1 MLQQLS
7 RCRAM
12 PITMR
17 SRRLGGSHGL
27 VPTRMHLQGNNLV
40 QSKHHSTGGAG
51 STKDSKEFSIPIS
64 AIAGITAL
72 SVGIAISS
80 DDGAKAKVRNITKA
94 SLNIANL
101 ISTVA
106 VILVDYA
113 VTIQFVKYNSKGLLN
128 EDELTNSLKKY
139 QSLQEEYTIKQILAT
154 KNNQSDEANHWK
166 QMIKETR
173 VLIDDVSDKLS
184 KSHIVDSSNPYSAVH
199 SRSGKRLKE
208 MCEWNKG
215 MYIKLG
221 QHLSMLDYVIP
232 TEYQDE
238 LFQLLSNTP
247 RTSYEGV
254 RRIIKADL
262 GKYPEELFDTFDVE
276 PIASASL
283 AQVHIGYKDNK
294 KYAVKVQHEGLLESS
309 KGDMY
314 VIEQLIHLISALFP
328 AFNYDWLIEQI
339 KENLPKELDFSMEAS
354 NIERTS
360 RLLNNLIVTGDLA
373 VPSVNTGMSSKRVLT
388 MSFEEGCYI
397 SDLDNITKNL
407 NLKTSDVA
415 RVISTIFCEQI
426 FRHGVVHC
434 DPHEANILVRK
445 NPLKPNQPQIVL
457 LDHGLYQ
464 DLGDE
469 FRLAYCKLWQ
479 SIILADE
486 NGIKDACNQLNA
498 GVYYTLFAAIL
509 TLKPWDDIVD
519 DNSDVD
525 RLKAKGTAGEKE
537 MLKAYAQKYFK
548 DISVLLRR
556 IPRKLL
562 LVLKTNDCLRHLDKK
577 LGAPINSTIIVAKV
591 TGEALSKEGGS
602 NKAAW
607 SIRLWAMHVMSW
619 YLSWFDKTK

>member
-1 MLQQLS
+1 MLQLVS
-7 RCRAM
+7 
-12 PITMR
+12 R
-17 SRRLGGSHGL
+17 SRATALTRSMRLDHRLRSAPGRLRAPFNSHFQ
-27 VPTRMHLQGNNLV
+27 PKRHN
-40 QSKHHSTGGAG
+40 TGA
-51 STKDSKEFSIPIS
+51 TKESKESSIPIS
-64 AIAGITAL
+64 AILGITAI
-72 SVGIAISS
+72 SAGVAISS
-80 DDGAKAKVRNITKA
+80 DDDARAKARNIIKA

-101 ISTVA
+101 ISTVG
-106 VILVDYA
+106 VILIDYA
-113 VTIQFVKYNSKGLLN
+113 ITIQFIRYNSKGLVN
-128 EDELTNSLKKY
+128 EEELTISLKKY
-139 QSLQEEYTIKQILAT
+139 QSLQEEYTINQILAT
-154 KNNQSDEANHWK
+154 KDNKIDEANHWK
-166 QMIKETR
+166 QLIKDTR

-184 KSHIVDSSNPYSAVH
+184 KSHLVDNNNPYSAVH

-238 LFQLLSNTP
+238 LCHLLSNTP
-247 RTSYEGV
+247 RTTYDGV

-262 GKYPEELFDTFDVE
+262 GKYPEELFDSFAVE

-294 KYAVKVQHEGLLESS
+294 KYAVKIQHEGLLESS
-309 KGDMY
+309 RGDMY
-314 VIEQLIHLISALFP
+314 VIEKLIHFISALFP
-328 AFNYDWLIEQI
+328 SFNYDWLIEQI
-339 KENLPKELDFSMEAS
+339 KENLPKELDFNMEAN

-360 RLLNNLIVTGDLA
+360 QLLHNLIVSGDLA
-373 VPSVNTGMSSKRVLT
+373 VPAVNRSMSSKRVLT
-388 MSFEEGCYI
+388 MSFEEGCYV

-407 NLKTSDVA
+407 HLNTSDVA

-426 FRHGVVHC
+426 YRHGVVHC

-486 NGIKDACNQLNA
+486 NGIKSACNQLNA
-498 GVYYTLFAAIL
+498 GIYYTLFAAIL
-509 TLKPWDDIVD
+509 TLKPWDDIV
-519 DNSDVD
+519 NENNDVD

-548 DISVLLRR
+548 DISILLRK

-591 TGEALSKEGGS
+591 TSEELSKEGGNS
-602 NKAAW
+602 NAGL
-607 SIRLWAMHVMSW
+607 SFRLLGMYVMSW
-619 YLSWFDKTK
+619 YLSWFEKPK